1 MVRDRPTL
9 FTILHFSE
17 FIVAHGTMKSMDL
30 QPLLSIASF
39 VLVTLVVRP
48 SMATIPAAAELAD
61 ESDEVKLP
69 GLSWDEDVD
78 ME

>member
-1 MVRDRPTL
+1 
-9 FTILHFSE
+9 
-17 FIVAHGTMKSMDL
+17 MDL
-30 QPLLSIASF
+30 QPLISIASF